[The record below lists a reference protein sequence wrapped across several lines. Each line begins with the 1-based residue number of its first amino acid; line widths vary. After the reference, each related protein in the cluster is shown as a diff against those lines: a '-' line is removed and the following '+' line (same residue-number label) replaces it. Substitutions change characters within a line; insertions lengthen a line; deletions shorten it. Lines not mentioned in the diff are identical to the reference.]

1 MKLLYTTPN
10 WMDGFFNCRDG
21 FPMVSALVYVMHTKQ
36 NLQ

>member
-10 WMDGFFNCRDG
+10 WMDGFSSCRDG